1 MLETKTGRPRPPE
14 PITVSKEL
22 TASVKTSDGG
32 LGARWL
38 WVAIGF
44 GVMMAGFALMLSV
57 FLVFLGVPLFVVG
70 LALMQ
75 SQER

>member
-1 MLETKTGRPRPPE
+1 MLETKTGRLRPPE
-14 PITVSKEL
+14 PITVRKEQ
-22 TASVKTSDGG
+22 TASMRTAGGG